1 LGGDLPQALRRKC
14 ALENSN
20 YVVHALALEM
30 AGEINAI
37 RPVSDQSRTSGLLA
51 RAAQNRDRG
60 AFADLFDEYS
70 PRLKSFMMRKGA
82 SPELAE
88 DLVQETMISVWTKAG
103 LYDPAKGSVTTW
115 IFTIARNLR
124 IDRIRREGTVHLTE
138 LGDYDEAS
146 DEPGSDEL
154 LVRFQ
159 EQSLMTRAL
168 TTIPEEQKAV
178 LLLSYVDDLPQS
190 EIAQR
195 LNIPIGTVK
204 SRMRLAYK
212 RLRKTLESN
221 G

>member
-1 LGGDLPQALRRKC
+1 VNKLLGLGGDLPQALRRKC

-124 IDRIRREGTVHLTE
+124 IDRIRRECTVHLTE

-154 LVRFQ
+154 LGRFAKGDIADLD
-159 EQSLMTRAL
+159 EEIEHRPVVEASEPCICLAASEAPTRFKSWPAR
-168 TTIPEEQKAV
+168 
-178 LLLSYVDDLPQS
+178 LLQPL
-190 EIAQR
+190 
-195 LNIPIGTVK
+195 IGI
-204 SRMRLAYK
+204 
-212 RLRKTLESN
+212 
-221 G
+221 

>member
-1 LGGDLPQALRRKC
+1 MQAL
-14 ALENSN
+14 AQ
-20 YVVHALALEM
+20 AM
-30 AGEINAI
+30 GQEINAR
-37 RPVSDQSRTSGLLA
+37 RPVSDHSRVSRLLA
-51 RAAQNRDRG
+51 RVAQNRDRA
-60 AFADLFDEYS
+60 AFTDLFDEFA

-88 DLVQETMISVWTKAG
+88 DLVQEAMISVWTKAG
-103 LYDPAKGSVTTW
+103 LYEPGKGSVSTW
-115 IFTIARNLR
+115 IYTIARNLR
-124 IDRIRREGTVHLTE
+124 IDRIRREGIVHLTD

-146 DEPGSDEL
+146 DDPSSDEL
-154 LVRFQ
+154 LVQAQ

-168 TTIPEEQKAV
+168 TTIPEEQKAI

-195 LNIPIGTVK
+195 LDIPLGTVK

-212 RLRKTLESN
+212 RLRKILETD

>member
-1 LGGDLPQALRRKC
+1 VNKLLGLGGDLPQALRRKC

-60 AFADLFDEYS
+60 AFAVLFDEYS

-124 IDRIRREGTVHLTE
+124 IDRIRRECTVHLTE

-154 LVRFQ
+154 LGRFAKGDIADLD
-159 EQSLMTRAL
+159 EEIEHRPVVEASEPCICLAASEAPTRFKSWPAR
-168 TTIPEEQKAV
+168 
-178 LLLSYVDDLPQS
+178 LLQPL
-190 EIAQR
+190 
-195 LNIPIGTVK
+195 IGI
-204 SRMRLAYK
+204 
-212 RLRKTLESN
+212 
-221 G
+221 